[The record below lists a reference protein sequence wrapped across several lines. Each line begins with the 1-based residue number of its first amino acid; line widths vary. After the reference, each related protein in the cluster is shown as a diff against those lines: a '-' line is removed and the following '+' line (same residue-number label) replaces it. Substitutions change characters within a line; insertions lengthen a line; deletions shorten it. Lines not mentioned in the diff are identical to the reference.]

1 MPGTAS
7 PASPASPAFRRRR
20 PAAVTAAVLC
30 CVLAGG
36 AGAWALFGPEGG
48 DGGCAGL
55 LRNER
60 VRAALG
66 EAHDSGLGCARLGA
80 EIKKATTGPEQ
91 GRHSLRQ
98 AQAMKDVLVAVDE
111 ELQRPGGRVSRRLFT
126 PLAEALADYP
136 ADTEAI
142 LGVRSTEYAFKGP
155 PAEPAWRDDEGV
167 HMSVPRTALLRVV
180 RVLSEEPAAYV
191 ALRQAATRRAAEGL
205 VAAGP
210 GPGDAGLDAAAGR
223 NARTLGVW
231 DAVAADVRH
240 DGVEEDTARWDHDVI
255 KGLTGNAGERSAR
268 AARAKDPVNRLV
280 GTWRRMLLGQHA
292 SLEEQSAVMADLRG
306 KAVGLG
312 PAVRGSLRK
321 ACLDTASGARER
333 TLRELG

>member
-1 MPGTAS
+1 RAGGAGRRVRPEAAGRLAGDRAAGGAGDAGGFVAELLIRATAARPGGDLASRATRVRLVARRRANAGAPAAPRLPLSRAPSRSQQAPVRTNMPGTAS
-7 PASPASPAFRRRR
+7 PASPAFRRWR

-205 VAAGP
+205 
-210 GPGDAGLDAAAGR
+210 R
-223 NARTLGVW
+223 S
-231 DAVAADVRH
+231 
-240 DGVEEDTARWDHDVI
+240 EEHT
-255 KGLTGNAGERSAR
+255 S
-268 AARAKDPVNRLV
+268 
-280 GTWRRMLLGQHA
+280 
-292 SLEEQSAVMADLRG
+292 
-306 KAVGLG
+306 
-312 PAVRGSLRK
+312 
-321 ACLDTASGARER
+321 
-333 TLRELG
+333 ELQ